1 MTDFDNTHSFAHNDS
16 RPDRNLGMELVRAT
30 EAAAIKASAWIG
42 RGDKNAADGAA
53 VAAMRDFLNTV
64 DFAGTI
70 VIGEGEKDEAPMLAN
85 GEEVGNG
92 HGPECD
98 IAVDP
103 VDGTSVTAA
112 GRAHAISVIA
122 VSDKG
127 SMYNP
132 KDVFYMDKL
141 ITTKAGK
148 GVVSLDLSPAENV
161 RELAKAL
168 KKDVSEITVA
178 MIDRPRHRPIM
189 DEVRADEQLGL
200 PVRQLAHRMRFP
212 NFLEQGLGHL
222 SKR

>member
-1 MTDFDNTHSFAHNDS
+1 MSNK
-16 RPDRNLGMELVRAT
+16 PDRNLGVELVRAT

-53 VAAMRDFLNTV
+53 VEAMRDFLNTV
-64 DFAGTI
+64 DFSGTI

-85 GEEVGNG
+85 GEVVGNG
-92 HGPECD
+92 NGLVCD

-127 SMYNP
+127 TMYNP

-141 ITTKAGK
+141 I
-148 GVVSLDLSPAENV
+148 S
-161 RELAKAL
+161 
-168 KKDVSEITVA
+168 
-178 MIDRPRHRPIM
+178 
-189 DEVRADEQLGL
+189 
-200 PVRQLAHRMRFP
+200 
-212 NFLEQGLGHL
+212 
-222 SKR
+222 